1 VTLVVPNAPIT
12 IFFGPLP
19 LQEMKF
25 EQFLAELP
33 DPTRRWRRSPAN
45 VVRPLTIQSIKAAIE
60 LSRSQAPNSFTRTF
74 GVESSAIR

>member
-45 VVRPLTIQSIKAAIE
+45 VDEAAYDSIDK
-60 LSRSQAPNSFTRTF
+60 SGDRT
-74 GVESSAIR
+74 